1 MPDRGRAGLTPGL
14 PSCHLQWVVIWA
26 GVGGARRRAWAGG
39 PSHPAPSG
47 PQFVCMECL
56 VTASMDMFPRQLRKS
71 GRRELLI
78 LAVSVT
84 CYLIGLFL
92 VTEVSSGPK
101 AGPG

>member
-1 MPDRGRAGLTPGL
+1 
-14 PSCHLQWVVIWA
+14 
-26 GVGGARRRAWAGG
+26 
-39 PSHPAPSG
+39 
-47 PQFVCMECL
+47 MECL